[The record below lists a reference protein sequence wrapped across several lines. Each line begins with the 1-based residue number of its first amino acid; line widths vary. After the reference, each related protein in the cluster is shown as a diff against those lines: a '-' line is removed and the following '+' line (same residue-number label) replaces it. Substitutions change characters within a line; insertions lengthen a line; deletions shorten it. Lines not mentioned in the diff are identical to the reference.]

1 MMVPTPN
8 RVEGEDPMTETVVD
22 QCGRVLIHEAI
33 QGECG
38 VEEWSDRCGRK
49 GVRHLI
55 ELERKNTSK
64 PSLGVRLACVR

>member
-1 MMVPTPN
+1 
-8 RVEGEDPMTETVVD
+8 MTETVVD
-22 QCGRVLIHEAI
+22 YRGRGLIHEAI

-55 ELERKNTSK
+55 ELERKNMAK
-64 PSLGVRLACVR
+64 PSLGIQLACVR